1 MVRLNSVYIILPL
14 AVNQGWSL
22 HQLDVSNAFLYND
35 LSECLFM
42 ELPLGYA
49 VQGEITQVC
58 HLYHAIYGLNWSP
71 HALFVKFNQLIL
83 SLGLTLCK
91 VDPTIFQTST
101 FAGCIILVV
110 YVNDILIIGR
120 DITSITSVKA
130 YLHWHLTI

>member
-1 MVRLNSVYIILPL
+1 MS
-14 AVNQGWSL
+14 
-22 HQLDVSNAFLYND
+22 
-35 LSECLFM
+35 
-42 ELPLGYA
+42 
-49 VQGEITQVC
+49 
-58 HLYHAIYGLNWSP
+58 IYGATTWLCGPGGDYTSVSSLSRYLWFELEP
-71 HALFVKFNQLIL
+71 HALFVKFDQLIL

-120 DITSITSVKA
+120 DIASITRVKA